1 MVTAYAS
8 ERTCAVDGCGRM
20 HYGRGLCHTHYKRQL
35 RTGSP
40 GPGAIR
46 TRLARDATCTV
57 TGCDAPHEARGYCRT
72 HYSQWRR
79 NGQVRP
85 AGPPNHQV
93 CGISGCQQRHYGRG
107 MCRSHYRRWQHA
119 GVVRPILDITECAQL
134 YRDGTSS
141 AGLARL
147 YGRTPHAILAA
158 LRAAGVQ
165 IRPPGRH
172 TRRHHPMASPRNHG
186 RDQTG

>member
-1 MVTAYAS
+1 MTTAHAN

-40 GPGAIR
+40 GPAAIR
-46 TRLARDATCTV
+46 TRPARDATCTV

-79 NGQVRP
+79 TGQIRHANLSKP
-85 AGPPNHQV
+85 QV
-93 CGISGCQQRHYGRG
+93 CDISGCQQRHYARG
-107 MCRSHYRRWQHA
+107 MCRSHYRRWKHA
-119 GVVRPILDITECAQL
+119 GGARPTLDIAECAQL
-134 YRDGTSS
+134 YRDGASS
-141 AGLARL
+141 AGLGRL

-158 LRAAGVQ
+158 LRVAGVQ
-165 IRPPGRH
+165 VRPPGRRAH
-172 TRRHHPMASPRNHG
+172 RNN
-186 RDQTG
+186 R